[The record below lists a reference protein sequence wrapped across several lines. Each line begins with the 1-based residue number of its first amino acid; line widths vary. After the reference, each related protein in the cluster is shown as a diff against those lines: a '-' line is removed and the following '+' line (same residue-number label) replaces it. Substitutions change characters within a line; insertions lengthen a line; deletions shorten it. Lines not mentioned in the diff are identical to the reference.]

1 MANKGIDP
9 MPVWKD
15 SDYVK
20 IPDGKFKFITG
31 RHAQFTQDATQNN
44 IMLLELMKEN
54 HVWINDKEAEQRGI
68 KLGDEVE
75 VMSSVGQVRIK
86 AYPTAKIIPGVVFYI
101 HGFGAKST
109 GMTFAHRNGAS
120 DNEIIEDTIE
130 PTFGSA
136 IMHDT
141 IVSIRKV

>member
-1 MANKGIDP
+1 MAKKGLDA
-9 MPVWKD
+9 MPTWRD
-15 SDYVK
+15 EDYVK
-20 IPDGKFKFITG
+20 VPDGKFKFVTG

-44 IMLLELMKEN
+44 IMLLELIQEN
-54 HVWINDKEAEQRGI
+54 HIWINDKEAERRGI

-75 VMSSVGQVRIK
+75 VTSSVGQIRIK
-86 AYPTAKIIPGVVFYI
+86 AYPTAKIVPEVVFYI

-120 DNEIIEDTIE
+120 DNEIIEDAIE

-136 IMHDT
+136 IMHGT